1 MISAG
6 DDPLAPD
13 EDRSHR
19 RIWAHASNPPTRF
32 GKCRRHENFVGS
44 LDHRGTLTRRTARC
58 KGFWKLRIIKKFGT
72 WLHSDAPISGARAV
86 AAPLWHRVHLFS
98 AKPISRKREKTNY
111 LREPV
116 ADKASVASDELWFQ
130 DESNHLSE
138 RKIFMSLIRYQSPE
152 ISAWPSFDRW
162 ATLRD
167 EMNSLFELP
176 LTGNFTRQTQL
187 FSGWAPALDL
197 YQNSDAVIAV
207 VEVPGMRKED
217 IDISLQDGM
226 LTIAGER
233 ARSSGEGD
241 NAERT
246 ERFSGKFRRSITLPT
261 RVDAGKVSATYK
273 DGILTV
279 TLPKAEEAKPKK
291 VEVTIE

>member
-1 MISAG
+1 
-6 DDPLAPD
+6 
-13 EDRSHR
+13 
-19 RIWAHASNPPTRF
+19 
-32 GKCRRHENFVGS
+32 
-44 LDHRGTLTRRTARC
+44 
-58 KGFWKLRIIKKFGT
+58 
-72 WLHSDAPISGARAV
+72 
-86 AAPLWHRVHLFS
+86 
-98 AKPISRKREKTNY
+98 
-111 LREPV
+111 
-116 ADKASVASDELWFQ
+116 
-130 DESNHLSE
+130 
-138 RKIFMSLIRYQSPE
+138 MSLIRYQSPE
-152 ISAWPSFDRW
+152 ISTWPSFDRW
-162 ATLRD
+162 ANLRD

-176 LTGNFTRQTQL
+176 SMGNLARQTQL
-187 FSGWAPALDL
+187 FSGWSPALDL
-197 YQNSDAVIAV
+197 YQNSDTVVTV

-217 IDISLQDGM
+217 IDISLRDGM

-233 ARSSGEGD
+233 QSSSGEGE